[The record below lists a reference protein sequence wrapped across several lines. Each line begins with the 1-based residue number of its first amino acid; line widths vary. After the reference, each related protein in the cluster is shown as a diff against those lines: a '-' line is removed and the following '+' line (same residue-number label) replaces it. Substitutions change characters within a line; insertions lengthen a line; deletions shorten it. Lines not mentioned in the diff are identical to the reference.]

1 MVWDILSVCGW
12 PVAGSRDDPPM
23 EPPRVTLLQE
33 QSGVDGS
40 FLLAMLMTNH
50 LKQSAD
56 NHVLLV
62 AANHNA
68 AHYTAACQ
76 KLTFNTA
83 SAIQTGQLC
92 IVDVLAELYASG
104 GSLGSPELLQLIN
117 GRISGYDKRN
127 TLIIVDDLTFYSTM
141 HSAGSG
147 ENAVIDFIEQLLH
160 TTTAAHHHR
169 MVLKVNASECYE
181 RLCTFL
187 IDLADVTVS
196 LGPLPSGSFRELD
209 GILTVHRKQSA
220 YPLMSAVREQSKT
233 LLYKVHDRMV
243 RTYVHGEVGIKNL

>member
-12 PVAGSRDDPPM
+12 PVAGSRDESSNP
-23 EPPRVTLLQE
+23 PPRVTLVQE

-50 LKQSAD
+50 LKRSAD
-56 NHVLLV
+56 NHVLLL

-83 SAIQTGQLC
+83 SAIQTGHLC
-92 IVDVLAELYASG
+92 IVDVLSELYTSG
-104 GSLGSPELLQLIN
+104 GSLGGPELMQLIS
-117 GRISGYDKRN
+117 GRLSEHSKSNN
-127 TLIIVDDLTFYSTM
+127 TLLIVDDLTFYSTL
-141 HSAGSG
+141 HLDDG
-147 ENAVIDFIEQLLH
+147 ENAVIDFIEQLL
-160 TTTAAHHHR
+160 TTTAHDHF
-169 MVLKVNASECYE
+169 VLKVNVSECYE

-187 IDLADVTVS
+187 NDMADVMVT

-209 GILTVHRKQSA
+209 GILTVHRKQPS
-220 YPLMSAVREQSKT
+220 YPLMSAVREQCKT